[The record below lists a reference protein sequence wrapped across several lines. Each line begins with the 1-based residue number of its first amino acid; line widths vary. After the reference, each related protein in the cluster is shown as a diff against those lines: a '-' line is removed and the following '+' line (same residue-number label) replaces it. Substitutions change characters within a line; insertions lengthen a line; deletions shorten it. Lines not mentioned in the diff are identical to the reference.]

1 MEGDESSRHSNFS
14 NRTRDSNQKSGMS
27 NRDENSREEENSGD
41 EIDLETGRQRTRKE
55 LRMLNFRNPGKFM
68 DNFDPE
74 RSSREMR
81 KMNRRIYKENLR
93 KNQMYDE
100 YGRLLDDLRDLC
112 DCLLEECDG
121 CHFPCTK
128 CKSTKCGIDCRINR
142 RYVYDQVEIEG
153 SRTVINFSDT
163 LEQMVYFK

>member
-1 MEGDESSRHSNFS
+1 MKICRLGLRRPQVGVGGLNVNIFQHEKYIPYHLPIFS
-14 NRTRDSNQKSGMS
+14 FS
-27 NRDENSREEENSGD
+27 
-41 EIDLETGRQRTRKE
+41 
-55 LRMLNFRNPGKFM
+55 
-68 DNFDPE
+68 
-74 RSSREMR
+74 
-81 KMNRRIYKENLR
+81 LR

-112 DCLLEECDG
+112 DCLVEECDG

-128 CKSTKCGIDCRINR
+128 CKSTKCGIDCRMNR

-163 LEQMVYFK
+163 LEPISYFK